1 MPLSSFTYYLLT
13 ARTSKDSFHPFIFT
27 NVCNF
32 IISILLFYP
41 NSLFIYKRHVRHF
54 NVSFLANDVTIQ
66 YIRDDY
72 SGGLTFSFYELRAA
86 RKFLLRLMS
95 SRPATKDVDY
105 ILFIAQMSDNRYT

>member
-1 MPLSSFTYYLLT
+1 MF
-13 ARTSKDSFHPFIFT
+13 A
-27 NVCNF
+27 
-32 IISILLFYP
+32 ILLFLSYYFFYP
-41 NSLFIYKRHVRHF
+41 NSLFIYKTHASHF

-66 YIRDDY
+66 YIRGDY
-72 SGGLTFSFYELRAA
+72 SGLTFFFYELRAA